1 MKIELGKYGVW
12 QSAFATTPEMAV
24 EIERLGFTAL
34 WLGGPPVD
42 LKGIDE
48 LLQATESLVV
58 GSSIV
63 NVWQGDPAM
72 LAAAHRRVTARFPG
86 RMVLGIGAGHPE
98 QSRGYTRPM
107 DAVRHFLDVLDEGGV
122 PAEERALAALGP
134 KMLELA
140 AARAGGAVPYLVPP
154 EHTRIARAALGPSV
168 FLAPEQKVVLDRD
181 PVRAR
186 DIARPRVRHPYLGL
200 VNYTSNLRR
209 LGFSDED
216 LAADGSDRLI
226 DALVAHGDAPA
237 IARRLAEHH
246 AAGADHVVLQVITS
260 QHTTHAALPD
270 VQLQVYDDEVTE
282 VYRALARVLF

>member
-1 MKIELGKYGVW
+1 
-12 QSAFATTPEMAV
+12 
-24 EIERLGFTAL
+24 
-34 WLGGPPVD
+34 
-42 LKGIDE
+42 
-48 LLQATESLVV
+48 
-58 GSSIV
+58 
-63 NVWQGDPAM
+63 
-72 LAAAHRRVTARFPG
+72 
-86 RMVLGIGAGHPE
+86 
-98 QSRGYTRPM
+98 
-107 DAVRHFLDVLDEGGV
+107 
-122 PAEERALAALGP
+122 
-134 KMLELA
+134 
-140 AARAGGAVPYLVPP
+140 
-154 EHTRIARAALGPSV
+154 
-168 FLAPEQKVVLDRD
+168 
-181 PVRAR
+181 VRAR